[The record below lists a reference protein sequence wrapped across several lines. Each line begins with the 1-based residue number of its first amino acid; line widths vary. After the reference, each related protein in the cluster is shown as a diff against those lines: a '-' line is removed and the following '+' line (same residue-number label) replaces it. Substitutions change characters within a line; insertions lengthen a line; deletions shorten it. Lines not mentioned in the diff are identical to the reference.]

1 MYILDTNIVSN
12 FLRDRSSTSRLRQRI
27 LDTSPEQLFITVI
40 TVEEILRG
48 ALNQINQVRRNTEV
62 VNAYARFSALV
73 NAVNE
78 FQILPYTEEAQ
89 QIFGTLPPGILRVG
103 RQDCRIAAIAKSRG
117 FVIVTANVTDF
128 EAIGLAPVEDWT
140 L

>member
-1 MYILDTNIVSN
+1 
-12 FLRDRSSTSRLRQRI
+12 
-27 LDTSPEQLFITVI
+27 
-40 TVEEILRG
+40 LRG
-48 ALNQINQVRRNTEV
+48 ALSQINQVRRNTEV
-62 VNAYARFSALV
+62 VNAYARFSTLV

-89 QIFGTLPPGILRVG
+89 QIFGTLPPDILRVG